1 MPATEAVNEMNVQ
14 ELDRD
19 FDAALSSRTP
29 FVVRGAAGD
38 WPARSWTPDKLQAA
52 IGANGG
58 NQYWHHLPRD
68 QSLAEDMPCPDW
80 LSAHWQERAERLS
93 LERPPRFWEA
103 REGHQT
109 PWHYDGNAL
118 DVVNVQLTG
127 SKLFT
132 LAPPGRELPWIRF
145 LPVSTLAFD
154 DADIPTRQVV
164 LNAGDLLY
172 IPRFWSHRVRSLESV
187 NRNVNWVWT
196 DADFEPDSA
205 VAVREAERLAA
216 VGKLD
221 GSGRLGELL
230 TAYEAESLRKELQS
244 YAGCRNADLV
254 GRMLETVVPERVDAR
269 IEFELAS
276 QSSDEFIA
284 RLDARAR
291 SLFVR
296 EMFGPAVSAG
306 LVAVAG

>member
-1 MPATEAVNEMNVQ
+1 MNVQ
-14 ELDRD
+14 ELDQD
-19 FDAALSSRTP
+19 FDVALSSRTP

-38 WPARSWTPDKLQAA
+38 WPARSWTPEKLQAA
-52 IGANGG
+52 IGANDG

-68 QSLAEDMPCPDW
+68 RSFAEDMPCPRW
-80 LSAHWQERAERLS
+80 LSAHWQERADRLS
-93 LERPPRFWEA
+93 LERPPRFWQA
-103 REGHQT
+103 TAGHQT

-132 LAPPGRELPWIRF
+132 LAPPDRELPWIRF

-154 DADIPTRQVV
+154 DAAVPTRQVV

-172 IPRFWSHRVRSLESV
+172 IPRFWSHRVRSLEPV

-196 DADFEPDSA
+196 DSDFEPDSA

-230 TAYEAESLRKELQS
+230 TKYEAESLRKELQS
-244 YAGCRNADLV
+244 FAGCQNANLV
-254 GRMLETVVPERVDAR
+254 GRMLETVAPERVDAR
-269 IEFELAS
+269 IEIELAN

-284 RLDARAR
+284 RLDERAR